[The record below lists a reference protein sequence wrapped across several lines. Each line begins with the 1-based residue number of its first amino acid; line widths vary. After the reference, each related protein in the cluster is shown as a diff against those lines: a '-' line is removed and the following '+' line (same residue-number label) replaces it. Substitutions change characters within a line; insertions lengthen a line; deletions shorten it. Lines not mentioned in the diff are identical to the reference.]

1 MSEKKEM
8 TKTRSII
15 FAVIMC
21 VVCSLILIAAASG
34 LKKRQLKNVQ
44 NDKRKNILKATGLID
59 EDTSYTYEQIESL
72 SLKNI
77 KVYYIDKTGLLFSSI
92 QGKKN
97 LLKIYLYT
105 KGDNIESYVLPIDSR
120 GLWGKIKGYLALEN
134 DGSTIAG
141 FTVYSHNETPGLGG
155 EIESSWFRKNFIGKK
170 IVNKKKSFVSISIA
184 KGKVPSQDSENYVD
198 GISGATLTGKFL
210 TSGIK
215 EVLTE
220 YEPISIR
227 FRSGLLKGSP
237 KK

>member
-77 KVYYIDKTGLLFSSI
+77 KVYYIDKTGLLFSSNQSKASI
-92 QGKKN
+92 PVFPPPMTTNPSGGFSSQG
-97 LLKIYLYT
+97 
-105 KGDNIESYVLPIDSR
+105 V
-120 GLWGKIKGYLALEN
+120 
-134 DGSTIAG
+134 TI
-141 FTVYSHNETPGLGG
+141 
-155 EIESSWFRKNFIGKK
+155 
-170 IVNKKKSFVSISIA
+170 
-184 KGKVPSQDSENYVD
+184 
-198 GISGATLTGKFL
+198 
-210 TSGIK
+210 
-215 EVLTE
+215 
-220 YEPISIR
+220 
-227 FRSGLLKGSP
+227 
-237 KK
+237 